1 MYNIHAIILVIEA
14 SGSTT
19 HFILQKYDLYCHL
32 IDPRV
37 PAFSRCDDKARCRGG
52 AAAVAR
58 HNKPDFDDI

>member
-1 MYNIHAIILVIEA
+1 MQSFWWLKLPEVLVNF
-14 SGSTT
+14 T
-19 HFILQKYDLYCHL
+19 LQKYDLYCHL

-58 HNKPDFDDI
+58 HNKPDFDDIWSN